1 LLAQRAKDVK
11 QERAKNGGRRAAK
24 YRGRPASRDST
35 KEPAMHPAWIAAIV
49 AGVVIVFV
57 VGIYNG
63 LIGKWLETRNAYSQ
77 IEVQLKRRYDL
88 IPNLVETVKGY
99 ASHEKDTLEKIVQAR
114 TAAMTGNKPVAE
126 QAAAENQ
133 LTQAVRG
140 LMVSVEAYPDLKA
153 NTNFLQLQE
162 ELGATENRIA
172 FSRQHYNDS
181 VGVYNASRMSFPT
194 NIIAGIFR
202 FERAQFF
209 EVPPEEAAAIQKAPS
224 IKF

>member
-1 LLAQRAKDVK
+1 
-11 QERAKNGGRRAAK
+11 
-24 YRGRPASRDST
+24 
-35 KEPAMHPAWIAAIV
+35 MHPAWIAAIV
-49 AGVVIVFV
+49 AGVVVLFV
-57 VGIYNG
+57 VAVYNG
-63 LIGKWLETRNAYSQ
+63 LISRWLETKNAYSQ

-99 ASHEKDTLEKIVQAR
+99 ATHERETLERIVQAR
-114 TAAMTGNKPVAE
+114 AAAMTGNKPVAE

-181 VGVYNASRMSFPT
+181 VSVYNTSRMSFPQ
-194 NIIAGIFR
+194 NLIAGLFR
-202 FERAQFF
+202 FEPAQFF
-209 EVPPEEAAAIQKAPS
+209 EVPPEEAAAIQQAPK

>member
-1 LLAQRAKDVK
+1 
-11 QERAKNGGRRAAK
+11 
-24 YRGRPASRDST
+24 
-35 KEPAMHPAWIAAIV
+35 MHPAWIAAIV
-49 AGVVIVFV
+49 AGVIIVVIVGV
-57 VGIYNG
+57 YNG

-99 ASHEKDTLEKIVQAR
+99 AGHEKETLERIVQAR
-114 TAAMTGNKPVAE
+114 TAAMTGNKQVAE

-153 NTNFLQLQE
+153 NQNFLQLQE

-172 FSRQHYNDS
+172 FARQHYNDS

-194 NIIAGIFR
+194 NIVAGLFR
-202 FERAQFF
+202 FEHAQFF
-209 EVPPEEAAAIQKAPS
+209 EVPPEEAAAIQKAPTV
-224 IKF
+224 KF